1 MHADFSK
8 EPTTVADHRMPTGLM
23 YKRMT
28 VTSRVLQIVAC
39 ALLVFDLSGAAALT
53 ADEGCRPGTTN
64 GAHDV
69 CSPSCLRCAC
79 CVQPLDATPAVSAGV
94 HLMALMSFVPPLIV
108 TATPGPAEI
117 FHVPRS
123 I

>member
-1 MHADFSK
+1 
-8 EPTTVADHRMPTGLM
+8 
-23 YKRMT
+23 MT

-39 ALLVFDLSGAAALT
+39 ALLVFDLSGAAVLAS
-53 ADEGCRPGTTN
+53 DEGCRPGAAD
-64 GAHDV
+64 GAHDT

-79 CVQPLDATPAVSAGV
+79 CVQPLDASPAVLAGV
-94 HLMALMSFVPPLIV
+94 LSMARPGFVAPLII